1 MKTFHLQIITQEKVA
16 YEGDAEV
23 LTLPTT
29 EGEISILPGHTA
41 LIAIAREGEMVIAQ
55 SGERTHLAVIGG
67 VLRVTQDN
75 VVLLTDSAERF
86 DELDEQ
92 KALEA
97 REKAQ
102 KMMQG
107 KLTEREMA
115 EAKSM
120 LQKNL
125 LHLKLIRKKR
135 TRSTGFK
142 PESA

>member
-1 MKTFHLQIITQEKVA
+1 MKSFHLQIITQEKVS

-29 EGEISILPGHTA
+29 QGEISILPGHIA
-41 LIAIAREGEMVIAQ
+41 LVAIAREGEMVITQ
-55 SGERTHLAVIGG
+55 GGERTHLAVIGG
-67 VLRVTQDN
+67 VLRVTRDN

-92 KALEA
+92 KATEA

-115 EAKSM
+115 EAASM

-135 TRSTGFK
+135 THRQMG
-142 PESA
+142 A

>member
-1 MKTFHLQIITQEKVA
+1 MQIVTQEKIA
-16 YEGDAEV
+16 YEGEAES

-29 EGEISILPGHTA
+29 EGEISILPGHIP
-41 LIAIAREGEMVIAQ
+41 LVAIAREGEMVIAHE
-55 SGERTHLAVIGG
+55 GERTHLAVIGG
-67 VLRVTQDN
+67 VLRVTQNN

-92 KALEA
+92 QATEA
-97 REKAQ
+97 REKAH
-102 KMMQG
+102 KMMEG

-135 TRSTGFK
+135 THRQMG
-142 PESA
+142 A

>member
-1 MKTFHLQIITQEKVA
+1 MKTFHLQIITQEKVV
-16 YEGDAEV
+16 YEGDAES
-23 LTLPTT
+23 LTLPTAQ
-29 EGEISILPGHTA
+29 GEISVLAGHVP
-41 LIAIAREGEMVIAQ
+41 LVSIVHEGEMVIF
-55 SGERTHLAVIGG
+55 SGGERTHLAVIGG
-67 VLRVTQDN
+67 VLSVTHN
-75 VVLLTDSAERF
+75 SVVLLTDSAERF

-92 KALEA
+92 KATEA

-102 KMMQG
+102 KMMQE

-135 TRSTGFK
+135 THRQMGV
-142 PESA
+142 

>member
-16 YEGDAEV
+16 YEGDAEA

-29 EGEISILPGHTA
+29 QGEISVLPGHTA
-41 LIAIAREGEMVIAQ
+41 LIAIAREGEMVITHK
-55 SGERTHLAVIGG
+55 GERTHLAVIGG
-67 VLRVTQDN
+67 ILRVTHDN

-92 KALEA
+92 KADEA

-102 KMMQG
+102 KMMQE

-115 EAKSM
+115 EAASM

-135 TRSTGFK
+135 THRQIGV
-142 PESA
+142 

>member
-1 MKTFHLQIITQEKVA
+1 MRTFHLQIITQEKVA

-41 LIAIAREGEMVIAQ
+41 LVAIAREGEMIIARG
-55 SGERTHLAVIGG
+55 GERTHLAVIGG
-67 VLRVTQDN
+67 VLRVAHDN

-86 DELDEQ
+86 EELDEQ
-92 KALEA
+92 KATEA

-115 EAKSM
+115 EAASM

-135 TRSTGFK
+135 AHRQGGV
-142 PESA
+142 

>member
-16 YEGDAEV
+16 YEGDAEI

-29 EGEISILPGHTA
+29 QGEISILPGHIA
-41 LIAIAREGEMVIAQ
+41 LVAIAREGEMVITQ
-55 SGERTHLAVIGG
+55 GGERTHLAVIGG
-67 VLRVTQDN
+67 VLRVTHDN

-92 KALEA
+92 KATAA

-135 TRSTGFK
+135 THRQMG
-142 PESA
+142 A

>member
-1 MKTFHLQIITQEKVA
+1 MRTFHLQIITQEKVA
-16 YEGDAEV
+16 YEGDAESII
-23 LTLPTT
+23 LPTT
-29 EGEISILPGHTA
+29 EGEISILPGHTP
-41 LIAIAREGEMVIAQ
+41 LIAIAREGEMVI
-55 SGERTHLAVIGG
+55 SHGGGERTHLAVIGG
-67 VLRVTQDN
+67 VLRVTQDS
-75 VVLLTDSAERF
+75 VVFLTDSAERF

-115 EAKSM
+115 EAASM

-135 TRSTGFK
+135 THRQVGV
-142 PESA
+142 

>member
-1 MKTFHLQIITQEKVA
+1 MRTFHLQIITQEKVA
-16 YEGDAEV
+16 YEGDAESII
-23 LTLPTT
+23 LPTT
-29 EGEISILPGHTA
+29 EGEISVLPGHTP
-41 LIAIAREGEMVIAQ
+41 LVAIAREGEMVIAQ
-55 SGERTHLAVIGG
+55 GGERTHLAVIGG
-67 VLRVTQDN
+67 VLRVTHDT

-107 KLTEREMA
+107 KLTEREIA
-115 EAKSM
+115 EAASM

-135 TRSTGFK
+135 THRQVGG
-142 PESA
+142 

>member
-102 KMMQG
+102 KMLQG

>member
-1 MKTFHLQIITQEKVA
+1 
-16 YEGDAEV
+16 
-23 LTLPTT
+23 
-29 EGEISILPGHTA
+29 
-41 LIAIAREGEMVIAQ
+41 
-55 SGERTHLAVIGG
+55 
-67 VLRVTQDN
+67 VTQDN

>member
-1 MKTFHLQIITQEKVA
+1 MKTFHLQIITQEKVV
-16 YEGDAEV
+16 YEGDAES
-23 LTLPTT
+23 LILPTSG
-29 EGEISILPGHTA
+29 GEISVLAGHVP
-41 LIAIAREGEMVIAQ
+41 LVSIIHEGEMVI
-55 SGERTHLAVIGG
+55 SHGGERTHLAVIGG

-92 KALEA
+92 KASEA

-102 KMMQG
+102 KMMQE

-135 TRSTGFK
+135 THKQMG
-142 PESA
+142 A